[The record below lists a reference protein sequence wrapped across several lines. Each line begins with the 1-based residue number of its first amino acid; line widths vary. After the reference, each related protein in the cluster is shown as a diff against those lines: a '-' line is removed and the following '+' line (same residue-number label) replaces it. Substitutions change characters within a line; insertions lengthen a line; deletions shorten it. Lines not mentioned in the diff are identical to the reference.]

1 MMIGYGQKSYAE
13 LHLILLFIQTS
24 CSLSLIWLKKVG
36 YLIIFLE
43 HDEACFDSRFPELLA
58 QEVWIKHLFL
68 LDITY
73 FIVYNNIKVLRN
85 NS

>member
-24 CSLSLIWLKKVG
+24 CSLSLIWLNKVG
-36 YLIIFLE
+36 YLIILLE
-43 HDEACFDSRFPELLA
+43 HDEACIDSRFPELLA

-73 FIVYNNIKVLRN
+73 FIVYNHIKVLRN